1 MLITS
6 KKKLFKNS
14 MSKESIPYELI
25 KLLTEEEIMMFQ
37 ELRVRI
43 KELNYKTNLTRL
55 IEGDD
60 YWISQVY
67 DSLWIFKEDSKKI
80 FDNKRFIDVGS
91 GCGFPGFAYAI
102 THPNSEIYL
111 VDSSKKK
118 TDALKNII
126 KSMNFKNK
134 IFAINDRIEN
144 LGRQSS
150 FKNSFNIATARA
162 VSNPSTVTE
171 YLLPMLQSKGLGIL
185 YCGKWNNEDN
195 KNLEKTLKVL
205 EGKIAEIKSNFLPR
219 EKGIRNAIF
228 IEPKASCPEIY
239 PRSVGK
245 AEKYPLKG

>member
-1 MLITS
+1 
-6 KKKLFKNS
+6 
-14 MSKESIPYELI
+14 MSKESIPYELL

-37 ELRVRI
+37 ELQIRI

-67 DSLWIFKEDSKKI
+67 DSLWIFKENSNQI
-80 FDNKRFIDVGS
+80 FDNKRFIDIGS

-118 TDALKNII
+118 TDALKKII

-150 FKNSFNIATARA
+150 FKNSFNIATVRA

-171 YLLPMLQSKGLGIL
+171 YILPMLQSNGLGIL
-185 YCGKWNNEDN
+185 YCGKWTNEDN

-205 EGKIAEIKSNFLPR
+205 KGKIAEIKSNFLPR

-228 IEPKASCPEIY
+228 IEPKASCPDIY